1 MLSRRLNELTAPI
14 QELSKSRA
22 TNPLALVKKEHQP
35 DSGIDTKKSPATA
48 GLFKQPHLPTSLLN
62 SY

>member
-14 QELSKSRA
+14 QELSKSSA

-35 DSGIDTKKSPATA
+35 DSGIDTKKVP
-48 GLFKQPHLPTSLLN
+48 LLRDFLN
-62 SY
+62 NLTCLLHY